1 MKTIVVTGGIG
12 SGKSVACQIL
22 HDEYGWPVY
31 NADAKVKELYDRHP
45 ALLYDIETLA
55 GTPLRDEQGNFV
67 PSRLAGIIFSDSDM
81 LEKVEALVFPALY
94 DDYMGW
100 VKASGDIGF
109 ALFESATILEK
120 PALRGFG
127 DYIILIDAPVDVRM
141 KRAMMRD
148 GVSSET
154 LRLRM
159 DRQVMMNDI
168 SDGVRVPEVDAVV
181 KNDGDIEKLRER
193 LRNLVGNGL

>member
-45 ALLYDIETLA
+45 VLLYDIATRA
-55 GTPLRDEQGNFV
+55 GTTLRDEQGNFV
-67 PSRLAGIIFSDSDM
+67 PSRLAGIIFSDPDM
-81 LEKVEALVFPALY
+81 LEKVEALVFPALS
-94 DDYMGW
+94 DDYMRW

-193 LRNLVGNGL
+193 LRNLVENGL